1 MNSENRS
8 RSSLGP
14 LPRRSA
20 LLAGGTIASLVL
32 TLVGITSPALAASQS
47 GMASDGVS
55 VAGPSGG
62 DDCTVVTSQGK
73 SVRVGGDDDRC
84 RGDKGDKGD
93 RGDRGPRGPR
103 GETGPKGDTGPCN
116 DIDTYN
122 PAFPAAYIEVPTLYT
137 HQFTGAL
144 FDPDGATGPAPTEAW
159 AGIRTVPG
167 GDYVWEEISAN
178 GVAPNAF
185 PADAC
190 SISVAD
196 NGTYP
201 GRTEASVQVL
211 TFTGVVWETTC
222 DLTPAVGIP
231 PAIPGDPDLTCD
243 PAGWTRVTPSPADET

>member
-84 RGDKGDKGD
+84 RGDKGD
-93 RGDRGPRGPR
+93 RGERGERGPRGPR
-103 GETGPKGDTGPCN
+103 GATGNTGPAGPCN
-116 DIDTYN
+116 DIDSFNY
-122 PAFPAAYIEVPTLYT
+122 PTAVAPT
-137 HQFTGAL
+137 HQIAAAL
-144 FDPDGATGPAPTEAW
+144 FDPVAGPVEAYAAVRTVGTDFTTWVPLFPPTDPVDGVPLPADLCSITVSTDGAIEVDPDPLPL
-159 AGIRTVPG
+159 TVPIIIQG
-167 GDYVWEEISAN
+167 
-178 GVAPNAF
+178 
-185 PADAC
+185 
-190 SISVAD
+190 
-196 NGTYP
+196 
-201 GRTEASVQVL
+201 L
-211 TFTGVVWETTC
+211 TTAGVVWETEC
-222 DLTPAVGIP
+222 DFNPVGPA
-231 PAIPGDPDLTCD
+231 LTCD
-243 PAGWTRVTPSPADET
+243 GDWDAVTSPTSP